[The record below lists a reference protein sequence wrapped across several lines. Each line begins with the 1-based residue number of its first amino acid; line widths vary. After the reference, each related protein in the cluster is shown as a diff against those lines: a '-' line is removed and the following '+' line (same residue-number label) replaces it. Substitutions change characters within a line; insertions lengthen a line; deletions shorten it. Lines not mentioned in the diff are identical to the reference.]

1 MNTFAFTTVDF
12 IVIGIIAFSALLGL
26 IRGLTREA
34 LSLTGFLL
42 AMYLAYTFSSVIATK
57 WLTTVPG
64 GATGQNVLA
73 FAGIFIVVL
82 ILSKI
87 ISSLFTRVVSTI
99 GLSFFD
105 RLLGA
110 VFGFL
115 RGALIVVVLST
126 LFALTDIPKS
136 AEWKDALTKPAIE
149 TAVSLIRSW
158 LPPDWAEQLKN
169 ATDIR
174 QVP

>member
-12 IVIGIIAFSALLGL
+12 IVIAIVCLSAILGL
-26 IRGLTREA
+26 IRGIVREA
-34 LSLTGFLL
+34 ISLLGFAL
-42 AMYLAYTFSSVIATK
+42 AMYVAYNYSSVFASK
-57 WLTTVPG
+57 FLTSVPG
-64 GATGQNVLA
+64 GVTSQHVVA
-73 FAGIFIVVL
+73 FISIFVGVL

-87 ISSLFTRVVSTI
+87 IANLLNRFISTV

-110 VFGFL
+110 VFGVL
-115 RGALIVVVLST
+115 RGTLIVVVIST
-126 LFALTDIPKS
+126 LFALTDLPKS
-136 AEWKDALTKPAIE
+136 SEWKDALTKPAIE
-149 TAVSLIRSW
+149 MAVGLINSW
-158 LPPDWAEQLKN
+158 LPDDWASQLKN

>member
-12 IVIGIIAFSALLGL
+12 IVIGIIALSAILGL
-26 IRGLTREA
+26 VRGFVREA
-34 LSLTGFLL
+34 ISLLGFLL
-42 AMYLAYTFSSVIATK
+42 AMYFAYRYTAVFAEKFFSSI
-57 WLTTVPG
+57 PG
-64 GATGQNVLA
+64 GVTAQHVAA
-73 FAGIFIVVL
+73 FIALFVGIL

-87 ISSLFTRVVSTI
+87 IANLFNRLISTV

-110 VFGFL
+110 VFGIL
-115 RGALIVVVLST
+115 RGTLIVVVLST
-126 LFALTDIPKS
+126 LFALTDLPKS
-136 AEWKDALTKPAIE
+136 SEWKDALTKPAIE
-149 TAVSLIRSW
+149 MVVGFIRSW
-158 LPPDWAEQLKN
+158 LPEDWANQLKN